1 MSNFLKS
8 VNVYISEN
16 INRKMDFSLLLGG
29 LFFNFVLAEAEE
41 AATEEET
48 EAMLGILDYVLLLAI
63 AGIGYYWFFMRDSES
78 DQIPEVNK
86 TP

>member
-1 MSNFLKS
+1 
-8 VNVYISEN
+8 
-16 INRKMDFSLLLGG
+16 MDYTLLLGG
-29 LFFNFVLAEAEE
+29 LLFIFVHAESEE
-41 AATEEET
+41 ATTEEET
-48 EAMLGILDYVLLLAI
+48 KAMLGILDYVLLMAI